1 MRRSADSRACGVP
14 AQVARLGHPGPI
26 DQGAADFPREAEER
40 QRHRFAASVDDSGP
54 ERNLSGLFIHP
65 GLHSSY
71 SAGIFRH
78 SCFSLEGA
86 LVCTMA
92 ERLLIVEDEDT
103 LCASLQRVFRAA
115 GYDVDRA
122 NSAEEAFQLLA
133 DRSYDLIVTDIILP
147 GISGIDLLL
156 QYRKT
161 NPLQKVMVMT
171 AYASLSTAVEAIKAG
186 ACDFI
191 IKPLMH
197 DEMKLAVRRAL
208 DKPCA

>member
-1 MRRSADSRACGVP
+1 
-14 AQVARLGHPGPI
+14 
-26 DQGAADFPREAEER
+26 
-40 QRHRFAASVDDSGP
+40 
-54 ERNLSGLFIHP
+54 
-65 GLHSSY
+65 
-71 SAGIFRH
+71 
-78 SCFSLEGA
+78 
-86 LVCTMA
+86 MA